1 MEQNQIPLLE
11 AVTDF
16 IATKPA
22 YFRIPGHRLGRGI
35 SPHWTDS
42 VGTKLFAYDVTE
54 TPLTDDLHSPEGRL
68 IRRRNCSLH
77 SMAQI
82 KVFSRKWEHLR
93 K

>member
-42 VGTKLFAYDVTE
+42 VGTKLFAYDV
-54 TPLTDDLHSPEGRL
+54 
-68 IRRRNCSLH
+68 
-77 SMAQI
+77 
-82 KVFSRKWEHLR
+82 KF
-93 K
+93 